1 MVKRKRIA
9 LNYRF
14 SYDFSAGIV
23 IYLQNLIKGFSLL
36 DDENKPH
43 LTIIYSKDSPIN
55 EVKEIGYPYIEFYK
69 YKPIKKTFLVKVI
82 NKLSREFLKTNLIK
96 RYSFPSHA
104 DILYPYFDSDET
116 FYYRHRY
123 YWKPDFQEMYY
134 PQYIE
139 KREYD
144 YVVNN
149 MRMIAS
155 NQNYTLVFSSKDSS
169 TDYEKF
175 FGPFRNQ
182 VKILRFISL
191 IPAIEKLNPDQVLRK
206 YAIKKRF
213 FMVSNQFWPH
223 KNHHLV
229 LEAINTLKEEF
240 NDFVVVFSGKQS
252 SYRDRDYFTKLQVYI
267 NNHNLKEYVRFIGF
281 IPREEQLV
289 IMKRSIAVIQPSLF
303 EGWSTVI
310 EDCKALNQFVLA
322 GDLAVNQEQI
332 HDNCMFFK
340 RHSAQD
346 LTRCMKELLVNTPQ
360 VKDRDYNQNIEQFK
374 KDLIEVFGL
383 DL

>member
-36 DDENKPH
+36 DDQHKPH
-43 LTIIYSKDSPIN
+43 LTIIYTKDSPIN
-55 EVKEIGYPYIEFYK
+55 EVKEIGYPYIDFYK
-69 YKPIKKTFLVKVI
+69 YKPLKKNFFVKVL
-82 NKLSREFLKTNLIK
+82 NKLSRELLNTNIIK
-96 RYSFPSHA
+96 RYSFPSDA

-116 FYYRHRY
+116 FFYKHRY

-139 KREYD
+139 QREYD

-149 MRMIAS
+149 MRMIAA

-169 TDYEKF
+169 VDFEKF
-175 FGPFRNQ
+175 FGPYRNQ
-182 VKILRFISL
+182 IKILRFISL
-191 IPAIEKLNPDQVLRK
+191 IPSIDKLDPEQVLRK
-206 YAIKKRF
+206 YAIGKRY

-229 LEAINTLKEEF
+229 LEAINNLKDQF
-240 NDFVVVFSGKQS
+240 DDFVVVFSGKQS
-252 SYRDRDYFTKLQVYI
+252 SYRDRDYFSKLQVYI

-332 HDNCMFFK
+332 SENCMFFK

-346 LTRCMKELLVNTPQ
+346 LTRSMRSLLEEKPVTIPKNYKE
-360 VKDRDYNQNIEQFK
+360 NIEQFK
-374 KDLIEVFGL
+374 LDLVQVFGL
-383 DL
+383 DA